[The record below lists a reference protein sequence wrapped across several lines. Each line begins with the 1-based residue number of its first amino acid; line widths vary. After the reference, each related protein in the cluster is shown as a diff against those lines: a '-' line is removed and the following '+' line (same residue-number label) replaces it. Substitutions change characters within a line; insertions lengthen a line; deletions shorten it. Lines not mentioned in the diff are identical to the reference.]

1 MGCGSTQLRLDGQ
14 IIKQEIIE
22 LDINNH
28 YKNKELLQAQHLIH
42 LITNLRN
49 KIIYEYDNLI
59 YTTGACLFKNPT
71 ITHCTRCILFKI
83 SSECKGDLGNAQFT
97 FREDPPF
104 LKVDFDK
111 FSEETNKLLNQLFDF
126 IIKLRDY
133 KIIMKQIDK
142 ETPKL
147 MYIVFENNNKIS
159 KENLNKINK
168 SISLF
173 KDLYKLRNNLLVE
186 YKNQIYELL
195 MHNENYL
202 KIINEIGKTAYES
215 KITDIYEITMLFKKI
230 SFNENESLFFIKEDW
245 IMNSS
250 INEAKRTMEKK
261 LENEKVEDIDTSLL
275 TFSVNR
281 AINCDTFQEIK
292 NKNNTPS

>member
-173 KDLYKLRNNLLVE
+173 KDLYKLRNNILVE

-250 INEAKRTMEKK
+250 INEAKRNMEKK
-261 LENEKVEDIDTSLL
+261 LENEKVEDIDASLL

>member
-173 KDLYKLRNNLLVE
+173 KDLYKLRNNILVE

-250 INEAKRTMEKK
+250 INEAKRIMEKK
-261 LENEKVEDIDTSLL
+261 LENEKVEDIDASLL

-281 AINCDTFQEIK
+281 GINCDTFQEIK

>member
-250 INEAKRTMEKK
+250 INEAKRNMEKK

>member
-250 INEAKRTMEKK
+250 INEAKRNMEK
-261 LENEKVEDIDTSLL
+261 N
-275 TFSVNR
+275 
-281 AINCDTFQEIK
+281 
-292 NKNNTPS
+292 

>member
-14 IIKQEIIE
+14 IIKQEKIE

-71 ITHCTRCILFKI
+71 ITHCTRCIFFKI
-83 SSECKGDLGNAQFT
+83 SSECKGDLGNAQFA

-104 LKVDFDK
+104 IKVEFDK

-159 KENLNKINK
+159 KENLDKINK

-173 KDLYKLRNNLLVE
+173 KDLYKLRNNILVE

-195 MHNENYL
+195 MNNENYL
-202 KIINEIGKTAYES
+202 KIINKIGKTAYEF

-230 SFNENESLFFIKEDW
+230 SLNENESEFFIKEDW

-250 INEAKRTMEKK
+250 INEAKRIMEKK
-261 LENEKVEDIDTSLL
+261 LENEKVEDIDASLL

-281 AINCDTFQEIK
+281 DINHDTFQEIK
-292 NKNNTPS
+292 NKNNIPS